1 MNGRLLYYNPWND
14 LALAANVARFT
25 PPAGAVAMADGG
37 ALLPLWWAKPDDY
50 VFARPEMAAAAG
62 QICRRFNLNG
72 SIFSDSMHTAG
83 LRPSPWGWSRATR
96 SVFAST
102 GIEAAIL
109 PSDNELDTMRSLSH
123 RELTAEVHRQLGT
136 PEGLIPHRADTAEEA
151 ISLIHQAGNAV
162 IKLPWS
168 CSGRG
173 VMFSSRIP
181 PQELHRRI
189 SGMIRRQGSVMIE
202 PQYTPRAEYGAL
214 YLSSAT
220 RVQLQGF
227 SKTISSADGKYAG
240 NIAAPQSYIISEAGD
255 EITSTARNMEPILT
269 RLFSGKYNGWLG
281 VDMLLHSK
289 GLNPCME
296 INLRMTMGVAAMFIA
311 DRLYPHAGK
320 GVIYTSPR
328 MTGGADI
335 NLSPTG
341 VGLTV
346 AFTPN

>member
-1 MNGRLLYYNPWND
+1 
-14 LALAANVARFT
+14 
-25 PPAGAVAMADGG
+25 
-37 ALLPLWWAKPDDY
+37 
-50 VFARPEMAAAAG
+50 
-62 QICRRFNLNG
+62 
-72 SIFSDSMHTAG
+72 
-83 LRPSPWGWSRATR
+83 
-96 SVFAST
+96 
-102 GIEAAIL
+102 
-109 PSDNELDTMRSLSH
+109 MRSLSH

-220 RVQLQGF
+220 GVQLQGF